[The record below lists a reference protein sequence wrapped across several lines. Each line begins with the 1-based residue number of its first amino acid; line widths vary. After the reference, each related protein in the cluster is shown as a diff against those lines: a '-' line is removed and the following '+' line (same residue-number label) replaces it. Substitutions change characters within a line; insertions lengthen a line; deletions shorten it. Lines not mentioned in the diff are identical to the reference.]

1 MMRVM
6 TVMLLLQAT
15 AAAQI
20 NASVLTAGD
29 YTVYV
34 TGLSQD
40 VTNDDLVEYARHYGE
55 VRGHCHPA
63 HSCRL
68 HAMTYAKCH
77 GMMHMA
83 CKDAQCWIHKV

>member
-55 VRGHCHPA
+55 VRGQRHPA
-63 HSCRL
+63 QPCRL
-68 HAMTYAKCH
+68 PSSCLDTGH
-77 GMMHMA
+77 
-83 CKDAQCWIHKV
+83 